1 MPMEYFEQRE
11 RALLGDRF
19 DVLYAAPQE
28 TAERGVTVS
37 ALRSSPEQ
45 FAAKADFPLEASPF
59 CKAAFVVHQPDDLK
73 FRPGRHPYHHA
84 GVFYSQEP
92 SASSAAPL
100 LGVQPGMRVLDMCA
114 APGGKS
120 SQLAAALQ
128 GRGVL
133 VSNEYVAA
141 RADILKSNLERMGVP
156 NAVVLN
162 EAPARIADALP
173 EFFDR
178 VLVDAP
184 CSGEGM
190 FRKEPVARQQ
200 HCEALVKQCAEL
212 GAEILDCAAAV
223 LAPGGQLVYSTCTF
237 APEEDEEQ
245 VAAFLQRHPEFILA
259 DALGNVDYTFG
270 SEGEANRTGGL
281 PLDVSKVRRI
291 WPCQGGEGHFIARL
305 VKAGTPRALPAPGTY
320 TAEEELWL
328 AAAAEQSKKQKGSK
342 GGKPAKA
349 PDARSARREN
359 SRALRE
365 AVQGRSTR
373 SRDAGAGEATPAQSL
388 AAWQEF
394 ARQYFPALADRPAVV
409 HGRSVLL
416 PVPFPQTGLH
426 VLRAGVFVGSVQ
438 KGRFVPEHHLF
449 TAFGALCTNRE
460 ALTLADRRVTEYLSG
475 REIAADTAAD
485 GWCCVT
491 VDGCP
496 MGGGKVSGGR
506 VKNHYPKALR
516 LL

>member
-1 MPMEYFEQRE
+1 MSAEYFEARE
-11 RALLGDRF
+11 RALLGERYDT
-19 DVLYAAPQE
+19 LYAAPQE
-28 TAERGVTVS
+28 TAARGVTVS
-37 ALRSSPEQ
+37 ALRTTPEE
-45 FAAKADFPLEASPF
+45 FAARADFPLRPSPF
-59 CKAAFVVHQPDDLK
+59 CKAAFVVEQPDFK
-73 FRPGRHPYHHA
+73 PGRHPYHHA

-100 LGVQPGMRVLDMCA
+100 LGVKPGMRVLDLCA

-128 GRGVL
+128 GQGLL

-141 RADILKSNLERMGVP
+141 RAEILKSNLERMGVS

-162 EAPARIADALP
+162 ETPARIAAALP

-190 FRKEPVARQQ
+190 FRKEPAALAQ

-212 GAEILDCAAAV
+212 GADILDSAAAA
-223 LAPGGQLVYSTCTF
+223 LAPGGELVYSTCTF
-237 APEEDEEQ
+237 APEEDEGQ
-245 VAAFLQRHPEFILA
+245 VAAFLQRHPEFTLT
-259 DALGNVDYTFG
+259 DVLGNVDYPFG

-305 VKAGTPRALPAPGTY
+305 VKAGTPRGLPAPGCY
-320 TAEEELWL
+320 PPEEQLWL
-328 AAAAEQSKKQKGSK
+328 AAAAEQNRKQKPGK
-342 GGKPAKA
+342 GKPARSERG
-349 PDARSARREN
+349 DARASRREN
-359 SRALRE
+359 ARALRD
-365 AVQGRSTR
+365 AVQG
-373 SRDAGAGEATPAQSL
+373 SRRRESAAAGESVTPAQSL
-388 AAWQEF
+388 AAWNAF
-394 ARQYFPALADRPAVV
+394 AQQYFPALADRPAVV
-409 HGRSVLL
+409 HGGGVLL
-416 PVPFPQTGLH
+416 PVAFPQTGLH

-449 TAFGALCTNRE
+449 TAFGAQCTNRE
-460 ALTLADRRVTEYLSG
+460 ELALADPRVVEYLSG
-475 REIAADTAAD
+475 REIAAATAAD

-491 VDGCP
+491 VDGFP
-496 MGGGKVSGGR
+496 LGGGKVSAGR